1 MKYLTIALTK
11 GRLAGKTMK
20 LLAQAGIE
28 CKEMQDP
35 ETRKLIFTIVKII
48 AGNPR
53 IFGSNRDL
61 LLMP

>member
-35 ETRKLIFTIVKII
+35 ETRKLIFTDEK
-48 AGNPR
+48 
-53 IFGSNRDL
+53 NRL
-61 LLMP
+61 KFFLAKGQYVPTYV